1 MSHGS
6 GPLKHKM
13 MGQTLVGVKDGSKT
27 LVMSILLAPVSCM
40 SLEVF
45 AHYGVQRFWDPDME
59 RKEKSRD
66 KELRDK
72 G

>member
-1 MSHGS
+1 
-6 GPLKHKM
+6 M
-13 MGQTLVGVKDGSKT
+13 MGHQLVGVKDGSKT